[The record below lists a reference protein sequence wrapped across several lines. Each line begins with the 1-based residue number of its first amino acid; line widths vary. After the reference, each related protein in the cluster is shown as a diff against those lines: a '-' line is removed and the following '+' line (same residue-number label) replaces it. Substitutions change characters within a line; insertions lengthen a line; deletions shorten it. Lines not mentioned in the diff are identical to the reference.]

1 MGSLSHDI
9 DQDHHHKALRHN
21 ALYRQISGRFLGDN
35 PVVGWVRYG
44 LESVREANANGDWGG
59 YGPAQFLAELSA
71 DGCPTRLLSGT
82 PMLGVLAC
90 SVELPRLGFGDELG
104 SGRISEDTPKPDCSL
119 AGVFRL

>member
-1 MGSLSHDI
+1 VGSLLADACFAMRRKVLH
-9 DQDHHHKALRHN
+9 HN
-21 ALYRQISGRFLGDN
+21 ALWRRISGGLWDDN